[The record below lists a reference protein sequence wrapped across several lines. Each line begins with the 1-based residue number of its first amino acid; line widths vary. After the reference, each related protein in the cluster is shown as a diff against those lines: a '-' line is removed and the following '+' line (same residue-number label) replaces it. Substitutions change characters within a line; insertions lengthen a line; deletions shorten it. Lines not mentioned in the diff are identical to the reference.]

1 MGGDVKFDGF
11 LGKQTVKPPGV
22 LAAGAGPR
30 GRVVPSAR
38 ERSSAQDGCFEGG
51 FMKAPLLACI
61 HEAARRE
68 AAGKSLQRNDRRGR
82 KPVLLALAMVGAL
95 AACSS
100 EKPPQTIRIDGSS
113 TVFPLSKAMAE
124 EFRKA
129 NPSVQFAI
137 EFSGTAGGF
146 RKFCGGEIDIA
157 DASRPIKSTEAG
169 ECKARHIEYLEV
181 PVAFDSL
188 SVVVNAK
195 NTFVECLTVRELKA
209 IWEPAAEGTIGNW
222 RQVRASFPAQPLALL
237 GPGKDSGTFDYFTLA
252 IVGTEGSSRRD
263 FTASEDDMVIE
274 HGVAADQNAL
284 GYFGYAYYQANRDKV
299 KLVAVDGGHG
309 CITPSART
317 VTDATYVPLSRPL
330 FLYVNVAA
338 AGRPEIKAFG
348 RFYLAPESTQY
359 VTRIGY
365 VPLSTAALGVQAS
378 RFEKGITGSVFGGH
392 GSVLGVKLDWF
403 DTDDEEKI
411 KAQLVQ

>member
-1 MGGDVKFDGF
+1 
-11 LGKQTVKPPGV
+11 
-22 LAAGAGPR
+22 
-30 GRVVPSAR
+30 
-38 ERSSAQDGCFEGG
+38 
-51 FMKAPLLACI
+51 MKAPLLPCI
-61 HEAARRE
+61 DAAARSE
-68 AAGKSLQRNDRRGR
+68 AIGRCLQQQDRRRR
-82 KPVLLALAMVGAL
+82 KPILLALAVVGAL
-95 AACSS
+95 TACSG

-129 NPSVQFAI
+129 NPAVQFAI
-137 EFSGTAGGF
+137 DFSGTAGGF
-146 RKFCGGEIDIA
+146 RKFCAGGVDIA
-157 DASRPIKSTEAG
+157 DASRPIKSAES
-169 ECKARHIEYLEV
+169 EQCKARQIGYIEV

-195 NTFVECLTVRELKA
+195 NTFVDCLTVKELKTM
-209 IWEPAAEGTIGNW
+209 WEPAAEGKIGDW
-222 RQVRASFPAQPLALL
+222 QQIRASFPAQPIALF

-252 IVGTEGSSRRD
+252 IVGTEGGSRHD

-274 HGVAADQNAL
+274 SGVAGDRNAL
-284 GYFGYAYYQANRDKV
+284 GYFGYAYYQANKDKV

-309 CITPSART
+309 CITPSAQT
-317 VTDATYVPLSRPL
+317 VADATYVPLSRPL
-330 FLYVNVAA
+330 FIYVNVAA
-338 AGRPEIKAFG
+338 AARPEVKAFA
-348 RFYLAPESTQY
+348 RFYLRPESTQY

-365 VPLSTAALGVQAS
+365 VPLSTAALGMQAS
-378 RFEKGITGSVFGGH
+378 RFEKGVTGSLFGGH